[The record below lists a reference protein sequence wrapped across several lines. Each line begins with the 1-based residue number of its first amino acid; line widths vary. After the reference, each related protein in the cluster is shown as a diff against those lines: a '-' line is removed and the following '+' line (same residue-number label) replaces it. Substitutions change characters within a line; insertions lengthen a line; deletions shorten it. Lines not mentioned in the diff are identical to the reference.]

1 MAVPESPPLFPLT
14 ARERE
19 VLPLVADGKRNS
31 EIGCIL
37 QISGRTAEAHVG
49 RILFKLG
56 VETRGAA
63 GAWWHRQ
70 HGSQAPPP

>member
-1 MAVPESPPLFPLT
+1 MAFQESPPAFPLT
-14 ARERE
+14 TRELE
-19 VLPLVADGKRNS
+19 VLPLVADGKRNC
-31 EIGCIL
+31 EIGSIL
-37 QISGRTAEAHVG
+37 HISARTAEAHVG
-49 RILFKLG
+49 RILWKLG